1 MLRKMSACAAALTLA
16 WGATSS
22 LAQAQA
28 QTDGVLVKLRAESS
42 VKVLSNAD
50 HARSLSA
57 ATKKTLQVSNGPAPD
72 VRLVR
77 GDGTMSDEEL
87 AAALQ
92 EADNVEYAAPNRIM
106 QLQAVPNDP
115 LFGQQW
121 YLQSDVYGAIRAQ
134 GAWDITTGSPA
145 APVAVVDSG
154 VCAAHPDLA
163 PNLLPGYDFV
173 NNAAGSAGADCG
185 VDSHGTMVSGLIAA
199 AGNNSQGI
207 AGLNW
212 DGRIVPVRALGT
224 GGTGTM
230 ADIIA
235 GIRWAAGMPVTG
247 VANNPNPVKVIN
259 ASLGTVFGQTGIGTC
274 RVIPN
279 SPNSSPAWAELAS
292 DLVSTGVIL
301 VASAGNDSQPVS
313 EPANCPG
320 AIAVAAVTD
329 DGYKTTYSSFG
340 PEVFISAPGGVGCV
354 SSSSSCGGMLTT
366 SGSNGYAYAE
376 DRVAGTSFAAPL
388 VSGTI
393 ALMLAANST
402 LTADDVKAI
411 LKETARPFPYDPSLP
426 LCSGTYSQKC
436 NCTTDTCGVG
446 ILDAEAAVRRAY
458 DFGPS
463 QPHPQP
469 QPDPQYEEESSGG
482 GGAADWLAL
491 FGLLGLAAGKR
502 RLRKA

>member
-212 DGRIVPVRALGT
+212 DGRIVPVRV
-224 GGTGTM
+224 GGQQGVS
-230 ADIIA
+230 AAAAIA

-259 ASLGTVFGQTGIGTC
+259 ASFGWPFGQTRSIGTC
-274 RVIPN
+274 RIIPN

-301 VASAGNDSQPVS
+301 VASAGNNSQPVS

-320 AIAVAAVTD
+320 AIAVAALTD
-329 DGYKTTYSSFG
+329 DGYKTWYSSFG
-340 PEVFISAPGGVGCV
+340 PEVFISAPGGMGCF
-354 SSSSSCGGMLTT
+354 SESSSCGGLLTT
-366 SGSNGYAYAE
+366 TGTNGYSA
-376 DRVAGTSFAAPL
+376 DGIKGTSFAAPL

-393 ALMLAANST
+393 ALMLSANST

-463 QPHPQP
+463 SSQPEPQP
-469 QPDPQYEEESSGG
+469 EVQPEAESSGG

-491 FGLLGLAAGKR
+491 FGLLGLTAGKR